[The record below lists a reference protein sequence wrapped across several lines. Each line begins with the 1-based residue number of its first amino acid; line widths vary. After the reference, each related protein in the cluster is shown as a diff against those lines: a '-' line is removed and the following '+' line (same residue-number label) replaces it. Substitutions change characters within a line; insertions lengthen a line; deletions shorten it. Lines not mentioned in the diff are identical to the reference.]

1 MALLEAMDTDMADTM
16 TLLAGED
23 FSDEEMEALAERI
36 EEAYPDIEV
45 DAQRGEQPLYPV
57 VFSVE

>member
-1 MALLEAMDTDMADTM
+1 MADTM